1 MRTESCRMCAEVAG
15 RSATPGGVVFED
27 DWWIVAHHPGPWT
40 DPGELIVKAR
50 RHCESLSELTLA
62 EAASLGPILRAAVAA
77 VERVVRPERVYVAC
91 WGERVRHVHFFL
103 LPRTRSLPA
112 GHVTSDV
119 YRRGRS
125 LLRRWGAAA
134 NPPAAA
140 RVDAATRI
148 RDDEAWK
155 ALSI

>member
-1 MRTESCRMCAEVAG
+1 MTTERCSACAEVAG
-15 RSATPGGVVFED
+15 RTATPGGVVFED
-27 DWWIVAHHPGPWT
+27 DWWIVAHHPGAWT

-50 RHCESLSELTLA
+50 RHCESLSELAPA

-103 LPRTRSLPA
+103 LPRTRSLPG
-112 GHVTSDV
+112 GHVASDV

-125 LLRRWGAAA
+125 LLRRWGVAA
-134 NPPAAA
+134 NPPTATRA
-140 RVDAATRI
+140 DAATRI
-148 RDDEAWK
+148 RNDEAWK
-155 ALSI
+155 ALST